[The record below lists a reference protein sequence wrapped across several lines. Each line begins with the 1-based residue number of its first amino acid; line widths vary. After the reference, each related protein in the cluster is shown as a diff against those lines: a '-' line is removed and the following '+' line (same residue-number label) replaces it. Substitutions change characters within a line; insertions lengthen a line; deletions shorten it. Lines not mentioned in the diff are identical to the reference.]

1 MSYEMIDR
9 FLRNNLGDD
18 DYAEYSAALEAIA
31 SPQAA
36 LAEPSEPKMPPFFT
50 QIEWLGNQARVHVFQ
65 RREDET
71 PLNVCSQTHPASKP
85 EPLTDDE
92 ITSIVRDASKGS
104 AIKRDGSTSHRIAR
118 AVEAAVWAKFAA
130 VKQDAAI
137 KEKFE

>member
-85 EPLTDDE
+85 SPLTADE
-92 ITSIVRDASKGS
+92 VWKSDAIMAVNASMDVKMNDLMKLVR
-104 AIKRDGSTSHRIAR
+104 AI
-118 AVEAAVWAKFAA
+118 EQAVW
-130 VKQDAAI
+130 
-137 KEKFE
+137 EKCRG

>member
-71 PLNVCSQTHPASKP
+71 PLNVCSQTHPAKP
-85 EPLTDDE
+85 SPLTDEE
-92 ITSIVRDASKGS
+92 IY
-104 AIKRDGSTSHRIAR
+104 AIWPYPEGTNSVQCLAR
-118 AVEAAVWAKFAA
+118 AVEAVVW
-130 VKQDAAI
+130 
-137 KEKFE
+137 EKMK